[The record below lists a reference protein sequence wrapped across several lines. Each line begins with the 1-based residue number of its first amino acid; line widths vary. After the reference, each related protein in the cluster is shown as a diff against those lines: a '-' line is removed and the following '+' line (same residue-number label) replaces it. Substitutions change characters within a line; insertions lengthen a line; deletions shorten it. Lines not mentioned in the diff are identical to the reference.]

1 MILTDFHFL
10 YPLWFL
16 LLPLLLLLLRWLYQT
31 STSGTQ
37 WHDFIDEKLRPYI
50 LTTGS
55 EKKNNRFVISV
66 AIAGII
72 AIIALAGPSWD
83 KRSVPAFQAQQ
94 GLVVAMDLS
103 TSMIIDD
110 ITPSRLVRSR
120 FKLIDLLKLRKEG
133 QTGLVVFAGAAFA
146 VSPLTD
152 DSNNITEQMIRLSPS
167 IMPVQGSRL
176 YLAIDEASKLLEQSG
191 FKKGNILLMTDG
203 LAELDK
209 AIESA
214 KKAKK
219 KGYSIS
225 ILGIGTR
232 KGGTI
237 PLAGGRVYT
246 RTDGSPIIASLNE
259 VALQQVVKAGGGS
272 YQLSVLADDDIRY
285 FNEKFSIKANNK
297 LNNGIDEKNKREVEY
312 WNNAGIYLSLLLIPL
327 MLLLFRRG
335 VLFSIGLA
343 FLVLPQ
349 PEAAH
354 AYEWDAL
361 WKNDNQRGQIA
372 LENKQADKAVSLF
385 KRPDWQAAA
394 AYRNKNYQKADQLY
408 SQFNTAESDYN
419 RGNALARQGKY
430 PQAIA
435 AYEQALTKNKEL
447 QDAKDNKALVEQLK
461 QQQDKEQQQQ
471 DKQNKQDKQNDQ
483 QDQSKQKN
491 KEQNQRKNKNGKDSD
506 QMEDTS
512 EQKDKDT
519 SDKESQQDK
528 QQQQSDK
535 EKQADKDKKDD
546 AEGVSDPKQHGRQGK
561 ESEQSKQQKKA
572 EQQSKEEVRELR
584 EKNQRTNQWLRKIPD
599 DSAGL
604 WRRKFMYQY
613 RRSSNDARGRGEQQ
627 PW

>member
-10 YPLWFL
+10 YPYWFL
-16 LLPLLLLLLRWLYQT
+16 LLPVLVLLLRWLYQT
-31 STSGTQ
+31 TSSSEQ

-55 EKKNNRFVISV
+55 GKKNNRFVISV
-66 AIAGII
+66 AIAGVI
-72 AIIALAGPSWD
+72 ATIALAGPSWN
-83 KRSVPAFQAQQ
+83 KRSVPAFQVQQ

-152 DSNNITEQMIRLSPS
+152 DSNNITEQIIRLSPS
-167 IMPVQGSRL
+167 IMPAQGSRL

-225 ILGIGTR
+225 ILGIGTS

-246 RTDGSPIIASLNE
+246 SADGSPIIASLNE
-259 VALQQVVKAGGGS
+259 AALQQVVKAGGGS

-285 FNEKFSIKANNK
+285 FNEKFSIKENDK
-297 LNNGIDEKNKREVEY
+297 LNNGKDEKNKREVEY
-312 WNNAGIYLSLLLIPL
+312 WNNAGIYLSLLLLPL
-327 MLLLFRRG
+327 VLLLFRRG
-335 VLFSIGLA
+335 VLFSMVLA
-343 FLVLPQ
+343 FLVLSQ
-349 PEAAH
+349 PETVH

-361 WKNDNQRGQIA
+361 WKNDNQRGQVA
-372 LENKQADKAVSLF
+372 LENKQADKAVTLF

-394 AYRNKNYQKADQLY
+394 AYRNKDYQKADQLY
-408 SQFNTAESDYN
+408 SQFNSAEADYN
-419 RGNALARQGKY
+419 RGNALAHQGKY
-430 PQAIA
+430 QQAIE

-471 DKQNKQDKQNDQ
+471 DQQNKQDKESDQ
-483 QDQSKQKN
+483 QEQSKQKN

-506 QMEDTS
+506 QREDTS
-512 EQKDKDT
+512 EQKDKED
-519 SDKESQQDK
+519 SDQESQDDKEQQK
-528 QQQQSDK
+528 SDK

-561 ESEQSKQQKKA
+561 ESEQSKQEKKA
-572 EQQSKEEVRELR
+572 EKQSEEEVRKLR
-584 EKNQRTNQWLRKIPD
+584 EKNQRTDQWLRKIPD

-613 RRSSNDARGRGEQQ
+613 RRRSDARGRGEQQ